1 MLYEKNHL
9 LYHIFTKTHLCVR
22 GVKFGPDDSRWHG
35 SSLQRKLN
43 ICTRYIPPAWIY
55 SRTNRCTP
63 QVGSGLYEQG
73 DNCVNHFIVRNYTKY
88 QCDLIQAFIVPAF
101 LILSWLH
108 GCPDNIVTLFF
119 LTRWLVITFFGRVV
133 CFFTCFWFGFFSF
146 VCFFLLIC
154 PAIQRQY
161 RPISQSIDEFVI
173 QILNFAHSR
182 KMIIWSALKFAHVTT
197 AKLSWHVQICDLI
210 WPSELW

>member
-1 MLYEKNHL
+1 MCLTKICKELNEILVARTRNLVAPVIFVARATRQLWLLNPVNTMLYEKNHL

-88 QCDLIQAFIVPAF
+88 QCDLIQAFYCACIF
-101 LILSWLH
+101 NSQLIA
-108 GCPDNIVTLFF
+108 
-119 LTRWLVITFFGRVV
+119 RM
-133 CFFTCFWFGFFSF
+133 
-146 VCFFLLIC
+146 
-154 PAIQRQY
+154 
-161 RPISQSIDEFVI
+161 
-173 QILNFAHSR
+173 SR
-182 KMIIWSALKFAHVTT
+182 
-197 AKLSWHVQICDLI
+197 
-210 WPSELW
+210 